1 MGNLRAMSVT
11 ASTRPGSEVRPR
23 LSDADYERLLTFRTQ
38 LRRFDQ
44 WSARRASES
53 GLTHAQHQLL
63 LAIRGHADPRGPTI
77 GDIAGHLLVRHH
89 TAVELTDRTQELG
102 LVVRKRDRDD
112 RRLVRLALT
121 AKGRGRIRALT
132 TAHLDEL
139 RTRVP
144 LLAAL
149 VEDDPYAA
157 KLSRRDTS

>member
-1 MGNLRAMSVT
+1 
-11 ASTRPGSEVRPR
+11 
-23 LSDADYERLLTFRTQ
+23 
-38 LRRFDQ
+38 
-44 WSARRASES
+44 
-53 GLTHAQHQLL
+53 LL

-77 GDIAGHLLVRHH
+77 GDIAGYLLVRHH
-89 TAVELTDRTQELG
+89 TAVELADRTQELG

-139 RTRVP
+139 RTLVP

-149 VEDDPYAA
+149 VEDDRYAA

>member
-1 MGNLRAMSVT
+1 MQTKHPGRARSRRRVDYVALADLRHHIRRFLQVREEAARAAGVEPQQYM
-11 ASTRPGSEVRPR
+11 ALLQIKALETRPPATINA
-23 LSDADYERLLTFRTQ
+23 LAER
-38 LRRFDQ
+38 
-44 WSARRASES
+44 
-53 GLTHAQHQLL
+53 
-63 LAIRGHADPRGPTI
+63 
-77 GDIAGHLLVRHH
+77 LLVRHH

-132 TAHLDEL
+132 IAHLDEL

-149 VEDDPYAA
+149 VEDDRYAA